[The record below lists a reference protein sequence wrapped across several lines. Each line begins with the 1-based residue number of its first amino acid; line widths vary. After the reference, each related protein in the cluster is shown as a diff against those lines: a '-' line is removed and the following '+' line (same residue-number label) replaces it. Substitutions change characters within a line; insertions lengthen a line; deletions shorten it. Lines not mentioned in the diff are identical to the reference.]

1 MNRVLLGIGVLA
13 VLAGLGAIID
23 PDVLA
28 TMPSGPS
35 GLIAVIGVLSLLEA
49 VRAAHSRY
57 ARSVEE
63 PSLPHPE
70 RRLAASVLEPDVDV
84 RPSVGRRS
92 RHAIAAEHDRIR
104 DRLTKTAVGVLVRCD
119 GDTPERARERLRT
132 GSWTDDPEA
141 AAFFAPE
148 GYRQSLSERLGTL
161 LTRTDAFQA
170 RAHSAIA
177 ALSERMDGQTE
188 HGGTDE

>member
-1 MNRVLLGIGVLA
+1 MNRVLLGVGALA
-13 VLAGLGAIID
+13 VLAGIGAIID

-63 PSLPHPE
+63 PALPHPE
-70 RRLAASVLEPDVDV
+70 RRLASSVLEPDTDI
-84 RPSVGRRS
+84 RTSVGRRS

-104 DRLTKTAVGVLVRCD
+104 DRLTETAVGVLVRCD

-141 AAFFAPE
+141 AAFFAPD
-148 GYRQSLSERLGTL
+148 GYRPPLSERLGRML
-161 LTRTDAFQA
+161 SRTDAFRA
-170 RAHSAIA
+170 RANSAIA
-177 ALSERMDGQTE
+177 ALSERMKGRTRRDG
-188 HGGTDE
+188 